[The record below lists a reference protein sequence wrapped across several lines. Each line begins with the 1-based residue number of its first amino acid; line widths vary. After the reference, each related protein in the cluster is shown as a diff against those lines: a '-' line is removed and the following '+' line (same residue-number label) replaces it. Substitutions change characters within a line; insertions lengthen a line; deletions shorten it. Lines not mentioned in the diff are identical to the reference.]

1 MNENKFGLV
10 LQELEQVLGRISHA
24 ELEKLAEMI
33 IEAKKVFV
41 VGVGRVLLA
50 MMAGVKR
57 FNHLDV
63 EAYYVGQIDE
73 PAATDKDLLIVAS
86 NSGES
91 VFPVAVVQKAKQLH
105 VRIAYIGGNA
115 HSICAKMAD
124 LAVVVPT
131 ASKLG
136 NPGVSS
142 AQPMTTLFEQSLLLI
157 CDVLAL
163 LIIEKKQLNVSE
175 LWDKHANLE

>member
-1 MNENKFGLV
+1 MKVNKFGLV
-10 LQELEQVLGRISHA
+10 LKELEQVLGRIQGQ
-24 ELEKLAEMI
+24 ELEQLAQMI
-33 IEAKKVFV
+33 IASNKVFV

-57 FNHLDV
+57 LNHLGI

-91 VFPVAVVQKAKQLH
+91 VFPVAVAKKAQQLH
-105 VRIAYIGGNA
+105 VKIAYIGGNVQ
-115 HSICAKMAD
+115 STCAKMSD
-124 LAVVVPT
+124 LTVIVPT
-131 ASKLG
+131 VSKLG
-136 NPGVSS
+136 TSGIPS

-157 CDVLAL
+157 CDILAL
-163 LIIEKKQLNVSE
+163 MIIEKKQLNVSE
-175 LWDKHANLE
+175 LWEKHANLE